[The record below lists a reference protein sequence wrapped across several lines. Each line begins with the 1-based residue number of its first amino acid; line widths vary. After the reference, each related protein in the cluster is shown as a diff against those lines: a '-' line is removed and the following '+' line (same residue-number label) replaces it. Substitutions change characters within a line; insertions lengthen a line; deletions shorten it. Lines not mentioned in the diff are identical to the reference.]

1 MARKARTS
9 LEVSYKWNGKDEPER
24 LNRVYDMIFDKVIKK
39 LNENGERQQTKSSK
53 I

>member
-1 MARKARTS
+1 MARKVRTI
-9 LEVSYKWNGKDEPER
+9 LEVSYKWNGKDQPER

-39 LNENGERQQTKSSK
+39 LNENGGPKQTKSNK

>member
-9 LEVSYKWNGKDEPER
+9 LEVSYKWNGKNEPER
-24 LNRVYDMIFDKVIKK
+24 LNRVFDMLFDKVIKK
-39 LNENGERQQTKSSK
+39 LNEHGEQQQTKSSK

>member
-9 LEVSYKWNGKDEPER
+9 LEVSYKWNGKHEPER
-24 LNRVYDMIFDKVIKK
+24 LNRVYDMLFDKVIKK
-39 LNENGERQQTKSSK
+39 LNEHGGPEQTKSNK

>member
-1 MARKARTS
+1 MARKVRTI
-9 LEVSYKWNGKDEPER
+9 LEVSYKWNGKNETER

-39 LNENGERQQTKSSK
+39 LNEHGGRVQTKSNK